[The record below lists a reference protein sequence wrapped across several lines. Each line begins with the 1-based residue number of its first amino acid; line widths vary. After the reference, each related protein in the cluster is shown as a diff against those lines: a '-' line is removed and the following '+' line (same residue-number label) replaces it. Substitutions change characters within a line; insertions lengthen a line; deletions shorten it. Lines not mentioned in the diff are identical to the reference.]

1 MTVEC
6 EKTRQQIILRDIEL
20 NLQTKF
26 IEQLKHMIGI
36 TAQLHD
42 DKISPILKNHPFLQ
56 FINLDGKEP
65 IFLTDLDPD
74 LIAGRVSRTNQPSR
88 FTTSSVKSYRETLIK
103 GEQIELLIRVQ

>member
-1 MTVEC
+1 MTAEC

-42 DKISPILKNHPFLQ
+42 DKISPILKDHPFLQ
-56 FINLDGKEP
+56 FINLDEKEP
-65 IFLTDLDPD
+65 IFLTDLNPD
-74 LIAGRVSRTNQPSR
+74 LIAGRVSRTNHSSR
-88 FTTSSVKSYRETLIK
+88 FTSLSV
-103 GEQIELLIRVQ
+103 